1 MAQRNESAVLI
12 AGPTASGKSALALG
26 LYDALSQR
34 GVKAAIVNCDAM
46 QIYREI
52 PILAASPSARDHAHA
67 PHHLYGVL
75 SVADAGSAG
84 RYIELIDPVL
94 HTLWAKD
101 VLPLIVGGTGLY
113 FRALTDGLA
122 PTPPVPPAI
131 VEEGQAVIDTEGAAA
146 LHTRLAAIDPVMAA
160 RLEPLDQLRVLR
172 AWSVMR
178 ATGRSLA
185 DWQAE
190 TTPGLL
196 SEATLVKA
204 ALVPERDWLYTRC
217 DQRFDLMLQYGA
229 WDEVR
234 ALHAAGFDPRLPAM
248 RALGVPQL
256 IQALSGEIEEAKAIE
271 TAKRETRR
279 YAKRQLT
286 WIRNQMISWE
296 RLGAQQ
302 MERSCDILLSK
313 IDEKGLIP

>member
-1 MAQRNESAVLI
+1 MERNDSMAVLI

-26 LYDALSQR
+26 LYDALGER
-34 GVKAAIVNCDAM
+34 GVKSAIVNCDAM

-52 PILAASPSARDHAHA
+52 PVLAASPSARDHAHA

-84 RYIELIDPVL
+84 RYVELTTPVL
-94 HTLWAKD
+94 HTLWD
-101 VLPLIVGGTGLY
+101 EGVVPLIVGGTGLY
-113 FRALTDGLA
+113 FRSLTEGLA
-122 PTPPVPPAI
+122 PTPPVSLALI
-131 VEEGQAVIDTEGAAA
+131 DEGQAIIDGEGAPA
-146 LHTRLAAIDPVMAA
+146 LHKRLAAIDPGMAA
-160 RLEPLDQLRVLR
+160 RLEENDQLRVLR
-172 AWSVMR
+172 AWSVMT

-185 DWQAE
+185 DWQAQ
-190 TTPGLL
+190 TVPGPL
-196 SEATLVKA
+196 SGARLVKA
-204 ALVPERDWLYTRC
+204 ALVPQRDWLYARC
-217 DQRFDLMLQYGA
+217 DERFDLMLQNGA

-234 ALHAAGFDPRLPAM
+234 SLHEAGFDPRLPAM

-256 IQALSGEIEEAKAIE
+256 VKALTGAMDEAEAIE

-296 RLGAQQ
+296 MLNAQQ
-302 MERSCDILLSK
+302 MKTSCDILLSK